1 MFTAKVYR
9 LMIGS
14 LSGTMEE
21 VYTAIEVVRKWNQQK
36 AEASGKLYLPVE
48 WSAKSEDLEK
58 VDVVIGLVGNWISNP
73 AFIQKCLD
81 AGKKVVLLFN
91 DFQDP
96 RNTIQSEYDAVVAF
110 KHSMQGLCA
119 SADYR
124 DKDSLSA
131 LLNENLDTL

>member
-1 MFTAKVYR
+1 MFTAKVYC

-21 VYTAIEVVRKWNQQK
+21 VYTATEVVRRWNQLN
-36 AEASGKLYLPVE
+36 AEPTGKLYLPVE
-48 WSAKSEDLEK
+48 WSAKPEELEK

-73 AFIQKCLD
+73 AFIQKCVD

-110 KHSMQGLCA
+110 KHRMQGQCA
-119 SADYR
+119 IADYR